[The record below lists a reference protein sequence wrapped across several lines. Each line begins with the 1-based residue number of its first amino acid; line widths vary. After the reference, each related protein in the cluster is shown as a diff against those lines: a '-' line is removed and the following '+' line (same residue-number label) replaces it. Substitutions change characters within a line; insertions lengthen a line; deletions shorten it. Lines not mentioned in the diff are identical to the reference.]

1 MAVYHAI
8 LGWLPA
14 AWSQELFIKSEDNV
28 TYEVPV
34 ESMLGQC
41 LWVLSEE
48 RWERYCD
55 PVTERCWYWYP
66 AHVSCFGPDVAHKEW
81 KPYCTDDRRRWW
93 WNDQTYACFY
103 DDLAIARAID
113 SVQGLVATE
122 PR

>member
-1 MAVYHAI
+1 MAVYDAI

-14 AWSQELFIKSEDNV
+14 AWSQETFINPEDNT

-34 ESMLGQC
+34 VPMTGQC
-41 LWVLSEE
+41 LRVLPEE
-48 RWERYCD
+48 RWEKYCD

-66 AHVSCFGPDVAHKEW
+66 THVSCFGSDVAHKEW

-93 WNDQTYACFY
+93 WNDQTYAYFY

-122 PR
+122 LR